1 MSRVQDLFD
10 LSDQVAV
17 LTGVGSGIGKATAL
31 DAVGGRARR
40 SSAATSTRRARRR
53 PPTRSR
59 PTAAPRPS
67 RRTDVTQRA
76 DVDAL
81 VDLAASEFGR
91 VDIMGNIAGIPHNK
105 MVAECTDEEFERIL
119 AINLK
124 SVFYGCQAAI
134 RHMVPQ
140 GSGNIV
146 NISSGAID
154 TPAPTLACYGMT
166 KAAVA
171 MLTKTLA
178 TEVGRHGIRVN
189 AIAPGMIL
197 TNFSRHNFIDE
208 KGNVIPEKLEQYHK
222 RAGAMAPLGRAGEAE
237 DVARSFLYLVSDAAD
252 VHHRADRTPQRRRLD
267 ALVADCAACATVGGG
282 PRAVDRIG
290 SSLVRSM

>member
-1 MSRVQDLFD
+1 VSRVQEMFD
-10 LSDQVAV
+10 LSDRVAV

-31 DAVGGRARR
+31 MLASAGATIVGGDIDEP
-40 SSAATSTRRARRR
+40 AAQA
-53 PPTRSR
+53 
-59 PTAAPRPS
+59 TADEIKADGGTATV
-67 RRTDVTQRA
+67 RRTDVTQRS

-81 VDLAASEFGR
+81 VDLAASEHGR
-91 VDIMGNIAGIPHNK
+91 VDIMGNIAGVPHNK
-105 MVAECTDEEFERIL
+105 MVADCSDEEFERIL

-134 RHMVPQ
+134 RHMIPQ

-178 TEVGRHGIRVN
+178 TEVGRSGIRVN

-197 TNFSRHNFIDE
+197 TNFSRHNFVDE
-208 KGNVIPEKLEQYHK
+208 QGNVVPEKLEQYHK
-222 RAGAMAPLGRAGEAE
+222 RAGALSPLGRSGEAE
-237 DVARSFLYLVSDAAD
+237 DVARSFLYLVSDAATFITGQIE
-252 VHHRADRTPQRRRLD
+252 RPN
-267 ALVADCAACATVGGG
+267 GG
-282 PRAVDRIG
+282 V
-290 SSLVRSM
+290 SMPW

>member
-1 MSRVQDLFD
+1 MFD
-10 LSDQVAV
+10 LSEKIAV
-17 LTGVGSGIGKATAL
+17 LTGVGSGIGKATARML
-31 DAVGGRARR
+31 ASAGATIVGGDIDEAAAEATAKEINADGGSARVQ
-40 SSAATSTRRARRR
+40 
-53 PPTRSR
+53 
-59 PTAAPRPS
+59 
-67 RRTDVTQRA
+67 RTDVTKRA

-81 VDLAASEFGR
+81 IDGAAAEHGR
-91 VDIMGNIAGIPHNK
+91 VDIVGNIAGVPHNK
-105 MVAECTDEEFERIL
+105 MVADCTDEEFERIL

-134 RHMVPQ
+134 RHMIPQ

-146 NISSGAID
+146 NLSSGAID

-189 AIAPGMIL
+189 ALAPGMIL

-208 KGNVIPEKLEQYHK
+208 KGEVIPEKLEQYHK
-222 RAGAMAPLGRAGEAE
+222 RASAMAPLGRAGDAE
-237 DVARSFLYLVSDAAD
+237 DVARSFLYLVSDAAAF
-252 VHHRADRTPQRRRLD
+252 VTGQIERPNGG
-267 ALVADCAACATVGGG
+267 VAM
-282 PRAVDRIG
+282 PW
-290 SSLVRSM
+290 

>member
-1 MSRVQDLFD
+1 MARTNDLFD
-10 LSDQVAV
+10 LSGQVAV
-17 LTGVGSGIGKATAL
+17 LTGVASGIGKATAL
-31 DAVGGRARR
+31 MLSAAGATIVGGDIDEAG
-40 SSAATSTRRARRR
+40 AET
-53 PPTRSR
+53 
-59 PTAAPRPS
+59 TAKEIVGDGGQAVTQRV
-67 RRTDVTQRA
+67 DVTKRA

-81 VDLAASEFGR
+81 VDRAQADFGR

-105 MVAECTDEEFERIL
+105 MVADVTDEDFERIL

-134 RHMVPQ
+134 RHMIPQ

-154 TPAPTLACYGMT
+154 TPAPTLAGYGMT

-178 TEVGRHGIRVN
+178 TEVGRNGIRVN

-197 TNFSRHNFIDE
+197 TNFSRHNFTDAD
-208 KGNVIPEKLEQYHK
+208 GNVIPEKLEQYHK

-237 DVARSFLYLVSDAAD
+237 DVARSFLYLVSDAAEF
-252 VHHRADRTPQRRRLD
+252 VTGQIERPNGG
-267 ALVADCAACATVGGG
+267 VAM
-282 PRAVDRIG
+282 PW
-290 SSLVRSM
+290 

>member
-1 MSRVQDLFD
+1 MSQINDLFD
-10 LSDQVAV
+10 LSGKVAV
-17 LTGVGSGIGKATAL
+17 VTGVSSGIGKATARML
-31 DAVGGRARR
+31 AGAGATIVGGDIDEKGAQ
-40 SSAATSTRRARRR
+40 ATADEI
-53 PPTRSR
+53 
-59 PTAAPRPS
+59 TADGGTALTM
-67 RRTDVTQRA
+67 RTDVTKRA
-76 DVDAL
+76 EIDAL
-81 VDLAASEFGR
+81 VDRAQGEFGR
-91 VDIMGNIAGIPHNK
+91 VDIMGNIAGVPHNK
-105 MVAECTDEEFERIL
+105 LVVDCTDEEFERIL

-134 RHMVPQ
+134 RHMIPQ

-178 TEVGRHGIRVN
+178 TEVGRYGIRVN

-197 TNFSRHNFIDE
+197 TNFSRHNFVDE
-208 KGNVIPEKLEQYHK
+208 NGEVIPEKLEQYHK

-237 DVARSFLYLVSDAAD
+237 DVARAFLYLVSGAAAF
-252 VHHRADRTPQRRRLD
+252 VTGQIERPN
-267 ALVADCAACATVGGG
+267 GG
-282 PRAVDRIG
+282 V
-290 SSLVRSM
+290 SMPW

>member
-1 MSRVQDLFD
+1 MSRVQEMFD
-10 LSDQVAV
+10 LSGKVAV
-17 LTGVGSGIGKATAL
+17 LTGVASGIGQATARIL
-31 DAVGGRARR
+31 ATAGATIVGGDIDDAG
-40 SSAATSTRRARRR
+40 AQATADEITSEGG
-53 PPTRSR
+53 
-59 PTAAPRPS
+59 TALTVRC
-67 RRTDVTQRA
+67 DVTKRA
-76 DVDAL
+76 DIDAL
-81 VDLAASEFGR
+81 VDRAAADFGR

-105 MVAECTDEEFERIL
+105 MVAECTDEEFERVL

-134 RHMVPQ
+134 RHMIPQ

-178 TEVGRHGIRVN
+178 TEVGRNGIRVN

-197 TNFSRHNFIDE
+197 TNFSRHNFTDE
-208 KGNVIPEKLEQYHK
+208 KGEIVAERLEQYHK
-222 RAGAMAPLGRAGEAE
+222 RASAMAPLGRAGEAE
-237 DVARSFLYLVSDAAD
+237 DVARSFLYLVSDAAAFITGQIE
-252 VHHRADRTPQRRRLD
+252 RPN
-267 ALVADCAACATVGGG
+267 GG
-282 PRAVDRIG
+282 V
-290 SSLVRSM
+290 SMPW

>member
-1 MSRVQDLFD
+1 VASAQEMFD
-10 LSDQVAV
+10 LSGKVAV
-17 LTGVGSGIGKATAL
+17 LTGVGSGIGKACATTLA
-31 DAVGGRARR
+31 AAGATIVGGDIDEAGAQATADEIK
-40 SSAATSTRRARRR
+40 AAGGEAGVQ
-53 PPTRSR
+53 
-59 PTAAPRPS
+59 
-67 RRTDVTQRA
+67 RTDVTQRA

-81 VDLAASEFGR
+81 IDGAASEHGH
-91 VDIMGNIAGIPHNK
+91 VDIVGNIAGVPHNK
-105 MVAECTDEEFERIL
+105 LVSDCTDEEFERIL

-134 RHMVPQ
+134 RHMIPQ
-140 GSGNIV
+140 GSGCIV

-197 TNFSRHNFIDE
+197 TNFSRHNFTDE
-208 KGNVIPEKLEQYHK
+208 NGEVVPEKLEQYHK
-222 RAGAMAPLGRAGEAE
+222 RASAMAPLGRAGEGQ
-237 DVARSFLYLVSDAAD
+237 DVANSFLYLVSGAASF
-252 VHHRADRTPQRRRLD
+252 VTGQIERPN
-267 ALVADCAACATVGGG
+267 GG
-282 PRAVDRIG
+282 V
-290 SSLVRSM
+290 SMPW

>member
-1 MSRVQDLFD
+1 VTSTQNLFD
-10 LSDQVAV
+10 LTGQIAV
-17 LTGVGSGIGKATAL
+17 LTGVASGIGRATAL
-31 DAVGGRARR
+31 RLAGAGATIVGGDIDEAG
-40 SSAATSTRRARRR
+40 AEATAKEIVGDGGK
-53 PPTRSR
+53 
-59 PTAAPRPS
+59 A
-67 RRTDVTQRA
+67 VTQRVDVTKRA
-76 DVDAL
+76 EVDAL
-81 VDLAASEFGR
+81 VDRAQSEFGR

-105 MVAECTDEEFERIL
+105 MVADCTDEEFERIL

-134 RHMVPQ
+134 RHMIPQ

-197 TNFSRHNFIDE
+197 TNFSRHNFVDE
-208 KGNVIPEKLEQYHK
+208 KGDVIPEKLEQYHK
-222 RAGAMAPLGRAGEAE
+222 RASAMAPLGRAGEAE
-237 DVARSFLYLVSDAAD
+237 DVARSFLYLVSDAASF
-252 VHHRADRTPQRRRLD
+252 VTGQIERPN
-267 ALVADCAACATVGGG
+267 GG
-282 PRAVDRIG
+282 V
-290 SSLVRSM
+290 SMPW

>member
-1 MSRVQDLFD
+1 VVSAKDMFD
-10 LSDQVAV
+10 LSGKVAV
-17 LTGVGSGIGKATAL
+17 LTGVGSGIGKATAMTL
-31 DAVGGRARR
+31 AAAGATIIGGDIDEV
-40 SSAATSTRRARRR
+40 AAQA
-53 PPTRSR
+53 
-59 PTAAPRPS
+59 TADELKADGATAS
-67 RRTDVTQRA
+67 VRRTDVTQRA

-81 VDLAASEFGR
+81 VDHAATEFGR
-91 VDIMGNIAGIPHNK
+91 VDIVGNIAGVPHNK
-105 MVAECTDEEFERIL
+105 MVAECSDEEFERIL

-134 RHMVPQ
+134 RHMIPQ
-140 GSGNIV
+140 GSGCIV

-197 TNFSRHNFIDE
+197 TNFSRHNFTDAD
-208 KGNVIPEKLEQYHK
+208 GNVVPERLEQYHK
-222 RAGAMAPLGRAGEAE
+222 RASAMAPLGRAGEAQ
-237 DVARSFLYLVSDAAD
+237 DVANSFLYLVSDAASFITGQIE
-252 VHHRADRTPQRRRLD
+252 RPN
-267 ALVADCAACATVGGG
+267 GG
-282 PRAVDRIG
+282 V
-290 SSLVRSM
+290 SMPW

>member
-1 MSRVQDLFD
+1 VTRVTDLFD
-10 LSDQVAV
+10 LSGQIAV
-17 LTGVGSGIGKATAL
+17 LTGVASGIGKASARMLSAAGATI
-31 DAVGGRARR
+31 VGGDIDEAG
-40 SSAATSTRRARRR
+40 AQT
-53 PPTRSR
+53 
-59 PTAAPRPS
+59 TADEIKADGGNAVVQRV
-67 RRTDVTQRA
+67 DVTKRA

-81 VDLAASEFGR
+81 VDRAQADFGR

-105 MVAECTDEEFERIL
+105 MVADCTDDDFERIL

-178 TEVGRHGIRVN
+178 TEVGRNGIRVN

-197 TNFSRHNFIDE
+197 TNFSTHNFTDAD
-208 KGNVIPEKLEQYHK
+208 GNVVPEKLEQYHK
-222 RAGAMAPLGRAGEAE
+222 RASAMAPLGRAGEAE
-237 DVARSFLYLVSDAAD
+237 DVARSFLYLVSEAASF
-252 VHHRADRTPQRRRLD
+252 VTGQIERPN
-267 ALVADCAACATVGGG
+267 GG
-282 PRAVDRIG
+282 V
-290 SSLVRSM
+290 SMPW

>member
-1 MSRVQDLFD
+1 MADVTATSGIDEAFD
-10 LSDQVAV
+10 LSDRVAV
-17 LTGVGSGIGKATAL
+17 LTGAASGIGRSTAHVLAGAGATVVLGDIDEKGAQATA
-31 DAVGGRARR
+31 DEIGSRGG
-40 SSAATSTRRARRR
+40 
-53 PPTRSR
+53 
-59 PTAAPRPS
+59 TALPV
-67 RRTDVTQRA
+67 RTDVTKRA
-76 DVDAL
+76 DIDAL
-81 VDLAASEFGR
+81 VDRAAGEYGR

-105 MVAECTDEEFERIL
+105 MVAECSDEEFERIL

-134 RHMVPQ
+134 RHMIPQ

-154 TPAPTLACYGMT
+154 TPAPTLACYSMT

-178 TEVGRHGIRVN
+178 TEVGRNGIRVN

-197 TNFSRHNFIDE
+197 TNFSRHNFTDAD
-208 KGNVIPEKLEQYHK
+208 GNVVPEKLEQYHK

-237 DVARSFLYLVSDAAD
+237 DVARAFLYLVSEAAAF
-252 VHHRADRTPQRRRLD
+252 VTGQIERPN
-267 ALVADCAACATVGGG
+267 GG
-282 PRAVDRIG
+282 V
-290 SSLVRSM
+290 SMPW

>member
-1 MSRVQDLFD
+1 ML
-10 LSDQVAV
+10 AAAGA
-17 LTGVGSGIGKATAL
+17 TIVGGDIDEAAREATA
-31 DAVGGRARR
+31 DEIIADGGTAV
-40 SSAATSTRRARRR
+40 TL
-53 PPTRSR
+53 
-59 PTAAPRPS
+59 
-67 RRTDVTQRA
+67 RTDVTSGPTSTRSSTAAQA
-76 DVDAL
+76 D
-81 VDLAASEFGR
+81 FGR

-105 MVAECTDEEFERIL
+105 MVADCTDEEFERIL

-134 RHMVPQ
+134 RHMIPQ

-197 TNFSRHNFIDE
+197 TNFSRHNFTDAE
-208 KGNVIPEKLEQYHK
+208 GNVIPEKLEQYHK

-237 DVARSFLYLVSDAAD
+237 DVARTFLYLVSDAAAF
-252 VHHRADRTPQRRRLD
+252 VTGQIERPN
-267 ALVADCAACATVGGG
+267 GG
-282 PRAVDRIG
+282 V
-290 SSLVRSM
+290 SMPW

>member
-1 MSRVQDLFD
+1 MSRTQELFD
-10 LSDQVAV
+10 LSDKVAV
-17 LTGVGSGIGKATAL
+17 LTGVASGIGQATARVL
-31 DAVGGRARR
+31 ADAGATIVGGDIDEAGAEATAKEIVGDGGRAVTQRV
-40 SSAATSTRRARRR
+40 
-53 PPTRSR
+53 
-59 PTAAPRPS
+59 
-67 RRTDVTQRA
+67 DVTRRA

-81 VDLAASEFGR
+81 VDRAQSEFGR
-91 VDIMGNIAGIPHNK
+91 VDIMGNIAGVPHNK
-105 MVAECTDEEFERIL
+105 MVADCTDEEFERIL

-178 TEVGRHGIRVN
+178 TEVGLHGIRVN

-197 TNFSRHNFIDE
+197 TNFSRHNFTDAD
-208 KGNVIPEKLEQYHK
+208 GNVVQEKLDQYHK
-222 RAGAMAPLGRAGEAE
+222 RASAMAPLGRAGEAD
-237 DVARSFLYLVSDAAD
+237 DVARSFLYLVSDAA
-252 VHHRADRTPQRRRLD
+252 VFVTGQIERPNGG
-267 ALVADCAACATVGGG
+267 VAM
-282 PRAVDRIG
+282 PW
-290 SSLVRSM
+290 

>member
-1 MSRVQDLFD
+1 VRAVNRTQELFD
-10 LSDQVAV
+10 LSGKVAV
-17 LTGVGSGIGKATAL
+17 LTGVASGIGQATARML
-31 DAVGGRARR
+31 AAAGATIVGGDIDEKGAQ
-40 SSAATSTRRARRR
+40 ATADEI
-53 PPTRSR
+53 
-59 PTAAPRPS
+59 TAGGGTALTI
-67 RRTDVTQRA
+67 RTDVTRRS

-81 VDLAASEFGR
+81 VDRAAADFGR
-91 VDIMGNIAGIPHNK
+91 VDIMGNIAGVPHNK
-105 MVAECTDEEFERIL
+105 MVAEVTDEEFERIL

-197 TNFSRHNFIDE
+197 TNFSRHNFVDAQ
-208 KGNVIPEKLEQYHK
+208 GNVVQDKLDQYHK
-222 RAGAMAPLGRAGEAE
+222 RASAMAPLGRAGEGE
-237 DVARSFLYLVSDAAD
+237 DVARSFLYLVSEAAAF
-252 VHHRADRTPQRRRLD
+252 VTGQIERPNGG
-267 ALVADCAACATVGGG
+267 VAM
-282 PRAVDRIG
+282 PW
-290 SSLVRSM
+290 